1 METDV
6 DPLRK
11 ALKGMPACRVEIRAP
26 DTAQARAAAKRLTR
40 VFESCGY
47 LTETFPATD
56 GAKGIRLETV
66 TKNAEAALA
75 IQTAFHDAGIEILLT
90 VHEAAPDN
98 SVILYLAQEGY
109 G

>member
-1 METDV
+1 
-6 DPLRK
+6 
-11 ALKGMPACRVEIRAP
+11 MPACRVEIRAP
-26 DTAQARAAAKRLTR
+26 DTPQARAAAKRLTR

-47 LTETFPATD
+47 ISEIFTATD
-56 GAKGIRLETV
+56 ASRGIRLETV

-90 VHEAAPDN
+90 VHESAPHN
-98 SVILYLAQEGY
+98 SVILHLAPEGY